1 MDAEKLQQSEF
12 PQLHINQILQSHQP
26 PNICLATNRAGTVAL
41 ITSLAEL
48 LSERT
53 PTTLEIF
60 DVNGDFYDL
69 EIKLANS
76 HQDLE
81 G

>member
-12 PQLHINQILQSHQP
+12 PQLHIKQIPHSHQP
-26 PNICLATNRAGTVAL
+26 PNIRLATNRAGAVAL
-41 ITSLAEL
+41 ITSLAEV
-48 LSERT
+48 LSEKT
-53 PTTLEIF
+53 PTTLEIL
-60 DVNGDFYDL
+60 DVNGDCYDL

-81 G
+81 V